1 MLVIDRLGYKAYNKH
16 SHTIGCAER
25 NMHSSMSVSLT
36 ILKKKG
42 ESPALPLAVVRQ
54 AYTHRETQTTA
65 VGLFA
70 KLS

>member
-1 MLVIDRLGYKAYNKH
+1 MLVIDILGYKAYNIR
-16 SHTIGCAER
+16 SHNIGCAKS

-42 ESPALPLAVVRQ
+42 ESPAPPLAVVRQ
-54 AYTHRETQTTA
+54 ASTHRETQTTA
-65 VGLFA
+65 AGLFA